1 MAATKQSKLLA
12 RQLFRMSLVD
22 GQVSAEQVAGVL
34 GWLEKNPPRHPLA
47 VLKQYHRLVAT
58 QLARSRAVVEHAGIV
73 DDGTLQ
79 LIERAF
85 SQRYRRPI
93 AVAAQPNPAL
103 LAGLRVR
110 VGDDVFESSVAAALA
125 ALSSPA

>member
-47 VLKQYHRLVAT
+47 A
-58 QLARSRAVVEHAGIV
+58 
-73 DDGTLQ
+73 
-79 LIERAF
+79 
-85 SQRYRRPI
+85 
-93 AVAAQPNPAL
+93 
-103 LAGLRVR
+103 
-110 VGDDVFESSVAAALA
+110 
-125 ALSSPA
+125 